1 MYFRFQN
8 CTVGSID
15 CARDT
20 KYFAESGFGF
30 TLICGGNGNYNT
42 LQRFDDGALCVD
54 KDGFAYAAAVYSE
67 ENKFFTC
74 PAGVL
79 PDPA

>member
-1 MYFRFQN
+1 
-8 CTVGSID
+8 VSSKLLD

-42 LQRFDDGALCVD
+42 LQRFDDGNVCVD
-54 KDGFAYAAAVYSE
+54 KDGFAYAAAEYIE
-67 ENKFFTC
+67 AEKRYNC
-74 PAGVL
+74 PSGVL
-79 PDPA
+79 PEPA